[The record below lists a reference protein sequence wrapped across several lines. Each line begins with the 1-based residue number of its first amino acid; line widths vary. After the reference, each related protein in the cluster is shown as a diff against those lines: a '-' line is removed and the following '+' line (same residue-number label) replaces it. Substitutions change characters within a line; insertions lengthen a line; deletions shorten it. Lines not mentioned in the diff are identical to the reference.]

1 MHDHDD
7 SVDHDPTGK
16 VVTFNWM
23 QPKHGG
29 FLVID
34 DDGIPIKAF
43 STYFEMEHDC
53 NMKMRQEAGII
64 AQDNERMPNIVSQEP
79 PPNPKA
85 THLTDEVHTQPSR
98 WRLGQGIVDF
108 AARTH
113 R

>member
-1 MHDHDD
+1 MTDHEDD
-7 SVDHDPTGK
+7 IDVTPTGK

-29 FLVID
+29 FLVIAD
-34 DDGIPIKAF
+34 NGEPIKAF

-64 AQDNERMPNIVSQEP
+64 GHENERMPNIVSPDP

-98 WRLGQGIVDF
+98 WRLGQGIVDL
-108 AARTH
+108 ASRAH